1 MSNINV
7 GVKLHVIER
16 ETKENEH
23 MMNEKSTSKE
33 DGKKK
38 AEKLKLTRN
47 ELIVKVAQHHAD
59 QRATKK

>member
-23 MMNEKSTSKE
+23 MMNEKSISKE

-38 AEKLKLTRN
+38 EEKLKLTN
-47 ELIVKVAQHHAD
+47 GSYIAD
-59 QRATKK
+59 VSINIT